1 MARRPVDEDVPYRDR
16 RMSLA
21 DHLREFRKRLL
32 IAAAALVVGMIVSF
46 ILTDSIILAMT
57 EPIRVVAEERGEVGE
72 VTLMFATVT
81 SAFDLRIRISFAVGL
96 LISAPVWLWQIWAF
110 LMPGLTRKEV
120 KYTFGFVASAVP
132 LFFAG
137 AFFGWL
143 ILPHLVE
150 LMAGFTPVGASNFYD
165 AKYYYDFVFKLL
177 LVVGV
182 SFVTPVFL
190 VALNLAGV
198 MTGKEIMKG
207 WRVAIV
213 IATVFAGAA
222 TPAADIV
229 SMLVL
234 AVILTVL
241 FFAAAGL
248 SMLFD
253 RRRRKRDAEL
263 LGTSA

>member
-1 MARRPVDEDVPYRDR
+1 
-16 RMSLA
+16 MSLA